1 MKPRWLLALLLIF
14 PTLALP
20 PGVAAKDHRPVANK
34 QQLHT
39 QGAQNPQQ
47 AAAMARRQHPGKVLG
62 VKRKNKHFQVKML
75 HEGRVRYVSI
85 KAE

>member
-1 MKPRWLLALLLIF
+1 
-14 PTLALP
+14 
-20 PGVAAKDHRPVANK
+20 VAASPAADLSHLGIAAGCRSQRP
-34 QQLHT
+34 
-39 QGAQNPQQ
+39 PP
-47 AAAMARRQHPGKVLG
+47 RRQHPGKVLG